1 MKMNRAVIGIGSNI
15 KPHKNIEAARK
26 RIANQCN
33 IVGES
38 KIIKTKPIGF
48 LNQPDFLNGVILIET
63 LFDREEVKFF
73 LRGIEDQLH
82 RIRTENKYGP
92 RTIDLDIL
100 VWNETVVDEDVYE
113 RQFLKQAIREVL
125 PEFKF

>member
-1 MKMNRAVIGIGSNI
+1 MNRAVIGIGSNI
-15 KPHKNIEAARK
+15 KPYKNIEAAKK
-26 RIANQCN
+26 RIANQFA
-33 IVGES
+33 IVAES

-48 LNQPDFLNGVILIET
+48 LNQPDFLNGVILVETPLDRKEVKYFLREIET
-63 LFDREEVKFF
+63 
-73 LRGIEDQLH
+73 QLH

-100 VWNETVVDEDVYE
+100 VWNETVVDEDVYN
-113 RQFLKQAIREVL
+113 RQFLKQAIREIL